1 MIMSSGNGKEGNNMR
16 RIIRYIRNLLRYMR
30 SGGVVYAN
38 IIQINHGNLLTGKK
52 AVVTGATSGIGLEIA
67 RKFVM
72 LGADVCIVGRSD
84 EKLKKT
90 AKELE
95 PYGGVVQCY
104 QWDIRDIDNIPA
116 RAEKIRQQL
125 GGLDIWVNNAGIYL
139 HGEHFTSEEWDQVM
153 DTDCKSLYFI
163 MEAITKKME
172 GALGDSKKIINIT
185 SNRGVFADRGPYG
198 AAKVAATSLTL
209 GYAKKYATKG
219 IIINGIAPRIVA
231 SNINHIDIHGNIYT
245 EEYPNYRVAL
255 PQEIAE
261 LAAFLASDA
270 ANHIVGQNIVCDGGQ
285 SILSV

>member
-1 MIMSSGNGKEGNNMR
+1 MVKKVNNVR
-16 RIIRYIRNLLRYMR
+16 HIFRYIRNMLRYMR

-38 IIQINHGNLLTGKK
+38 VAQINHTELLSGKK

-67 RKFVM
+67 RKFLM

-95 PYGGVVQCY
+95 QYSGMVTCH
-104 QWDIRDIDNIPA
+104 QWDIRDIDNVSERVEI
-116 RAEKIRQQL
+116 IRQQL
-125 GGLDIWVNNAGIYL
+125 GGLDIWVNNAGVYL
-139 HGEHFTSEEWDQVM
+139 HGEHFTSEEWNQVM

-163 MEAITKKME
+163 MEEITKAME
-172 GALGDSKKIINIT
+172 GSLGDCRKIINIT
-185 SNRGVFADRGPYG
+185 SNRGVFADRGVYG
-198 AAKVAATSLTL
+198 AAKIAATSLTL
-209 GYAKKYATKG
+209 GYAKKYATRG
-219 IIINGIAPRIVA
+219 IIINGIAPGIVA
-231 SNINHIDIHGNIYT
+231 SNINHIDARGNIYT
-245 EEYPNYRVAL
+245 EEFPNFRVAL